1 MVFFKLSDPVS
12 PSIVLDEPY
21 MAHRQ
26 LGHGACTFLC
36 ASALKQWLESLA
48 SCGRKVTFTQALT
61 PLPLVIIYFGAYE
74 IWSYMLISPWPSRFA
89 CACESQILQSR
100 SFLA

>member
-1 MVFFKLSDPVS
+1 VVFFKLSDSLS
-12 PSIVLDEPY
+12 PTIVLDEPY

-26 LGHGACTFLC
+26 LGHRTCTFLC

-48 SCGRKVTFTQALT
+48 SCGRRGTFTQALT
-61 PLPLVIIYFGAYE
+61 PLPLVIIHSGAYE

-100 SFLA
+100 SFLV